1 MREVDPAHPGIDQ
14 LHHDHLLLREDIDT
28 LAAAAAAHSTRDPD
42 RLAALARGLIIS
54 LEQHLRSEAAA
65 LAELGDRYQAGATGW
80 AARQHWYP
88 LTEGPVINLDWL
100 GADQVDDAVLNR
112 LTHLRAGEQVSRS
125 SLSAT
130 ATRNASGAGCNAAHP
145 AATAGRNAKATR
157 TAGGRPL
164 SAARPSR
171 STEVPPLPHR
181 QDQGRHY
188 PGPDAD
194 RCCGVQSC
202 PASKA
207 ER

>member
-1 MREVDPAHPGIDQ
+1 MFIAMREVDPAHPGIDQ

-112 LTHLRAGEQVSRS
+112 LTHLRAGEQVELVGHSDPERLWRRLQRRS
-125 SLSAT
+125 PGGYGWSQRQGDPDGWRAT
-130 ATRNASGAGCNAAHP
+130 IERRP
-145 AATAGRNAKATR
+145 A
-157 TAGGRPL
+157 
-164 SAARPSR
+164 
-171 STEVPPLPHR
+171 
-181 QDQGRHY
+181 Q
-188 PGPDAD
+188 
-194 RCCGVQSC
+194 
-202 PASKA
+202 
-207 ER
+207 

>member
-88 LTEGPVINLDWL
+88 LTEGPV
-100 GADQVDDAVLNR
+100 DQPGL
-112 LTHLRAGEQVSRS
+112 
-125 SLSAT
+125 
-130 ATRNASGAGCNAAHP
+130 
-145 AATAGRNAKATR
+145 AGRR
-157 TAGGRPL
+157 PGR
-164 SAARPSR
+164 
-171 STEVPPLPHR
+171 
-181 QDQGRHY
+181 
-188 PGPDAD
+188 
-194 RCCGVQSC
+194 RCCAE
-202 PASKA
+202 PADA
-207 ER
+207 PARR